1 MDLLIN
7 WRKILP
13 NFFLFDKFQR
23 IASLFFLVL
32 QVEKYKIV
40 MIFFFPK
47 NSVFGYKLFEKETFS
62 TFLYPIGSLTRLLF
76 FKKKNKN
83 PCQI

>member
-47 NSVFGYKLFEKETFS
+47 KFSFWVQAFWKGNVFNIFISYW
-62 TFLYPIGSLTRLLF
+62 F
-76 FKKKNKN
+76 FDAF
-83 PCQI
+83 IIF